1 MSKEPRIF
9 NYLENEH
16 GNMSCRW
23 LGFLINKFPTAPP
36 HISKLKNT
44 TLFDNTTN
52 GSLSFFFLKTKS
64 GEDIKLTS
72 AQSRL
77 SV

>member
-23 LGFLINKFPTAPP
+23 LGFLINKFPSASP

-44 TLFDNTTN
+44 TLFDNTKN
-52 GSLSFFFLKTKS
+52 GPLSFLKKKTKS
-64 GEDIKLTS
+64 VEDIKLTS